1 MNKIDQN
8 LIEKF
13 KKGEELF
20 SKKNFDE
27 SILNYKE
34 ILNSNPSFLPAL
46 NNIAL
51 CYENLNKLAEA
62 EAYYYKCF
70 SLKLDEITFINNLS
84 NIYLK
89 QKKFNKALPLL
100 KKSLEINQ
108 NQLKIV
114 QFTAMCLID
123 LNERKEA
130 AKFCVEKLK
139 AFPNDR
145 ILIKVHGRNLINL
158 NKHKEGLAIM
168 KKGSGFIELEG
179 DKTNIIIN

>member
-1 MNKIDQN
+1 
-8 LIEKF
+8 
-13 KKGEELF
+13 
-20 SKKNFDE
+20 
-27 SILNYKE
+27 
-34 ILNSNPSFLPAL
+34 
-46 NNIAL
+46 
-51 CYENLNKLAEA
+51 
-62 EAYYYKCF
+62 
-70 SLKLDEITFINNLS
+70 
-84 NIYLK
+84 
-89 QKKFNKALPLL
+89 
-100 KKSLEINQ
+100 
-108 NQLKIV
+108 
-114 QFTAMCLID
+114 MCLID